1 MELFVFWIAFSIMSA
16 VVASNKGRSGFG
28 FFMLSLCLSPLIGF
42 IGALIAKPKNVPTEN
57 SSSNMNPPNPQP
69 QRNRWEPSSH
79 KNKEKVELEN
89 SFGENP
95 FKEKDAYECED
106 DLDNDEYE
114 DDKYEKSSNL
124 ADVSAEKIKALNKLK
139 EDGLITEDEYKEK
152 RKKLLE
158 DMF

>member
-1 MELFVFWIAFSIMSA
+1 MAA
-16 VVASNKGRSGFG
+16 YVASNKGRSGFG
-28 FFMLSLCLSPLIGF
+28 FFMLSLILSPLIGF
-42 IGALIAKPKNVPTEN
+42 IASLIVKPIETEVKPIDKETDYLKKFN
-57 SSSNMNPPNPQP
+57 EKWEDKDSRSS
-69 QRNRWEPSSH
+69 RGRWEPSSH
-79 KNKEKVELEN
+79 KNKEKDELEN

-95 FKEKDAYECED
+95 FRKKDEYEYED

-114 DDKYEKSSNL
+114 DKEYEKSSNL

-139 EDGLITEDEYKEK
+139 EDGLITEEEYKEK